1 MPDRTIVINGNSWR
15 VEPSG
20 RVTSS
25 DRDEIGLLFVRGS
38 GDGREVRVTR
48 TSRASPEPRTNTRP
62 ISSRSKEVTRPL
74 VSTRQVLPLMTI
86 VRSGMNQSSTSL

>member
-20 RVTSS
+20 RITSF
-25 DRDEIGLLFVRGS
+25 DRDEIGLVFVRGA

-48 TSRASPEPRTNTRP
+48 YSPQQARSREASLAELTDEQLREQFGFSQP
-62 ISSRSKEVTRPL
+62 
-74 VSTRQVLPLMTI
+74 
-86 VRSGMNQSSTSL
+86 SSTSPEAGYRP

>member
-48 TSRASPEPRTNTRP
+48 YSPQQARSREASLAQLSDEQLRELFDFSQP
-62 ISSRSKEVTRPL
+62 
-74 VSTRQVLPLMTI
+74 
-86 VRSGMNQSSTSL
+86 SSTSPEAGYRP

>member
-20 RVTSS
+20 RVTSF
-25 DRDEIGLLFVRGS
+25 DRDEIGLVFVRGS

-48 TSRASPEPRTNTRP
+48 YSPQQARSREASLAQLSDEQLRELFDFSQP
-62 ISSRSKEVTRPL
+62 
-74 VSTRQVLPLMTI
+74 
-86 VRSGMNQSSTSL
+86 SSTSPEAGYRP